1 MARAMSEEIP
11 KEAKLPLLSP
21 EDASAAAE
29 GVGLP
34 AQMAELNIF
43 RALLHEPELA
53 KAVSDVLLTLL
64 FRGKLDARLR
74 ELIIMRI
81 GWATGSDYE
90 WTQHWRIAI
99 DQFGLTEDELLA
111 VRDWRSQD
119 RFSDAERAVLA
130 ATDET
135 LERGV
140 ISAETWARC
149 AEHVGGTEELVEMV
163 TAIGLWNVI
172 SQITRS
178 LQIPLEEG
186 VASWP
191 PDGTPAPAASSE

>member
-1 MARAMSEEIP
+1 MSQPTPRIE
-11 KEAKLPLLSP
+11 LLSV
-21 EDASAAAE
+21 EDAAKAAE
-29 GVGLP
+29 SVNVTGQL
-34 AQMAELNIF
+34 AELNIF
-43 RALLHEPELA
+43 RALLHVPKVAQSLG
-53 KAVSDVLLTLL
+53 DLLLGL
-64 FRGKLDARLR
+64 IFRGKLDHRLR
-74 ELIIMRI
+74 ELIIMRL

-140 ISAETWARC
+140 ISPETWARC